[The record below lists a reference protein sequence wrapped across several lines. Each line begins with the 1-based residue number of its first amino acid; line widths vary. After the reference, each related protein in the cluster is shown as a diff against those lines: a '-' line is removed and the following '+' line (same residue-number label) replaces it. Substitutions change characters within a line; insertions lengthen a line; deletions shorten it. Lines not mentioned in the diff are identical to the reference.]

1 MSENERISQH
11 EKRRKSLYAA
21 IVIAVLGAIAEA
33 VVAVMRDTIIVYS
46 GIRSYSTAVTAAH
59 IVLAAGLILTVINGI
74 RVAAVRGAM
83 SKEQARRE
91 EEMAV
96 RMAKQTAEPVLK
108 VKGALD
114 PVQIGSSLRAESD
127 KWAAELSAQHSPKAP
142 QLRKELSEVQRTM
155 ERMDEYQSKLKSL
168 LDTNGAEALRDTEDI
183 LTNAEQH
190 ICRNIRKLLNIMTV
204 SSSGNEEDVSLVI
217 STAQKCGADN
227 NALLGTTKEFMVA
240 VTQLLNAQ
248 GDDSSGIRELEA
260 YKKAIAS
267 QIDEG
272 GIY

>member
-1 MSENERISQH
+1 MSENERISQYK
-11 EKRRKSLYAA
+11 KRRKSLYAA

-83 SKEQARRE
+83 SREQARRE

>member
-1 MSENERISQH
+1 
-11 EKRRKSLYAA
+11 
-21 IVIAVLGAIAEA
+21 
-33 VVAVMRDTIIVYS
+33 
-46 GIRSYSTAVTAAH
+46 
-59 IVLAAGLILTVINGI
+59 
-74 RVAAVRGAM
+74 
-83 SKEQARRE
+83 
-91 EEMAV
+91 
-96 RMAKQTAEPVLK
+96 
-108 VKGALD
+108 
-114 PVQIGSSLRAESD
+114 
-127 KWAAELSAQHSPKAP
+127 
-142 QLRKELSEVQRTM
+142 M